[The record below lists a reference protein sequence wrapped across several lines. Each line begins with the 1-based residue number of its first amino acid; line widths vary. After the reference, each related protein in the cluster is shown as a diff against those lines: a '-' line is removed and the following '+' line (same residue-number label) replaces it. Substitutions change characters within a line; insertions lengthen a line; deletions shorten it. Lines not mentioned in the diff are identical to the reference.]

1 MHFSAVSVNDALYAQ
16 KLYFKHMKPAY
27 KVWIEIRK
35 KAVKNNVATFR
46 AVLGAKTKLYAVVKS
61 NAYGH
66 GLTLFSGLA
75 DACGVDGFCVDS
87 VVEGAKLRVHGILKP
102 ILVLGYTLPGLFS
115 EAKKHGI
122 AITVS
127 SKESLA
133 AILKAGDDAPNFH
146 IKIDTGMH
154 RQGLQPEEVPGV
166 IRRLYK
172 LKAKSSFTGLYTH
185 FAMAKNRK
193 DTAFT
198 DRQLAAFRSACAS
211 FEQEGFSGLM
221 RHASATGGALL
232 GEKYHMDMAR
242 IGIGLYGIWPS
253 AELERQLGKKIV
265 LHPAL
270 SLHSVISE
278 KKTVAK
284 GEGVGYDMTEVMK
297 KPTDI
302 AIVPVGYWHG
312 IPRTASS
319 VGSAHVGPSA
329 ARIVGRVSMDMIMI
343 DVTGIPCRVG
353 SEAVISPVSLAQAM
367 GASPYEVVTRINP
380 LIHKAVI

>member
-1 MHFSAVSVNDALYAQ
+1 
-16 KLYFKHMKPAY
+16 MKPAY
-27 KVWIEIRK
+27 KVWIEISR
-35 KAVKNNVATFR
+35 KAVRKNVAIFR
-46 AVLGAKTKLYAVVKS
+46 AVLGTKTALYAVVKS

-66 GLTLFSGLA
+66 GLTLFAGLA

-87 VVEGAKLRVHGILKP
+87 VVEGAKLRAHGIAKP
-102 ILVLGYTLPGLFS
+102 ILVLGYALPALFP

-133 AILKAGDDAPNFH
+133 AILKAGDDAPDFH

-154 RQGLQPEEVPGV
+154 RQGFQLEEIPSV
-166 IRRLYK
+166 IRSLQKLTKLRK
-172 LKAKSSFTGLYTH
+172 LKAQGPFVGLYTH
-185 FAMAKNRK
+185 FAMAKNRE

-198 DRQLAAFRSACAS
+198 DRQFAAFRSACAS
-211 FEQEGFSGLM
+211 FEQAGFSGLV

-265 LHPAL
+265 LCPAL

-312 IPRTASS
+312 IPRAASS
-319 VGSAHVGPSA
+319 VAIVRVGLSA
-329 ARIVGRVSMDMIMI
+329 ARIVGRVSMDMVMI
-343 DVTGIPCRVG
+343 DVTGIPSRVG
-353 SEAVISPVSLAQAM
+353 SEVVISPVSLAHAM

-380 LIHKAVI
+380 LIHKTVT